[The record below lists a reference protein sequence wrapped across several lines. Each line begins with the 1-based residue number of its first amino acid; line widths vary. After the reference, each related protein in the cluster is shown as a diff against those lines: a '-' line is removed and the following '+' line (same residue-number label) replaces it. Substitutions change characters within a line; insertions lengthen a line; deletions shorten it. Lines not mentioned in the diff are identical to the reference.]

1 MIKAFFFLFY
11 SEKCPKYKK
20 INPILYF
27 FQQKGLKFEI
37 CSLFLMCFH
46 PKTGFRSF
54 FVFCCS
60 IFSVSFL
67 RFRCLFL
74 RNPTFSEGYVSFLR
88 FLCLF
93 LRFAIFKAFSPL
105 RFDPPL
111 PGFIFLHMV
120 RQHNRCLNT
129 NQSQMPDYKD
139 HWQEYRDQ
147 YFYAKAIRER
157 IFRLQPRKHP
167 YLYL

>member
-74 RNPTFSEGYVSFLR
+74 R
-88 FLCLF
+88 
-93 LRFAIFKAFSPL
+93 FAIFKAFSPL
-105 RFDPPL
+105 RFDTPL

-139 HWQEYRDQ
+139 HWQEYHAQ
-147 YFYAKAIRER
+147 CFYAKAIRER

>member
-54 FVFCCS
+54 FAFCCS
-60 IFSVSFL
+60 IFAASSCVIL
-67 RFRCLFL
+67 LFL
-74 RNPTFSEGYVSFLR
+74 RDLSLSCVFS
-88 FLCLF
+88 
-93 LRFAIFKAFSPL
+93 AFSWFFAASSCVL
-105 RFDPPL
+105 RYLKLFRPYASTL
-111 PGFIFLHMV
+111 PSRVLF
-120 RQHNRCLNT
+120 
-129 NQSQMPDYKD
+129 
-139 HWQEYRDQ
+139 
-147 YFYAKAIRER
+147 FYIWSGNIIAV
-157 IFRLQPRKHP
+157 
-167 YLYL
+167 